1 MENEEI
7 MIIDDGSDSPISPMG
22 MCCAVGF
29 ICRIGSYLTC
39 RIFLTKGGYFFPLF
53 LSHASIQ
60 IPETISL
67 P

>member
-7 MIIDDGSDSPISPMG
+7 MIFDDGSDSPISPMG
-22 MCCAVGF
+22 ILLCWDLYAVSV
-29 ICRIGSYLTC
+29 CLTC
-39 RIFLTKGGYFFPLF
+39 RIYLTKGGYLFPLF